1 MKCQMRIPSFLI
13 FLFLP
18 VLLTVGCTPPEN
30 DSATITGLMQR
41 YHDIGQFN
49 GAVLV
54 SHNGQVI
61 LEKAYGEANREW
73 SIKNTVDTKFRLGS
87 ATKQFT
93 AALVLD
99 LVEEKK
105 LALDDLISDY
115 LPEFRSDIGEIV
127 TIHHLL
133 THSSGITMP
142 KMTSEE
148 YWDFFQ
154 KRKTTRE
161 LVDTLCSKNLA
172 FTPGEK
178 FTYSSAGYILLGA
191 IIERVTGKPYE
202 QVLRERILEA
212 YDMSGT
218 GIDDPEAIIEKRAS
232 GYQTNYGFG
241 NARYKYMPSSFSS
254 GAVYSTVG
262 DLYKWDQAL
271 HTTSFL
277 GKELKALMFSP
288 QMECPPE
295 GYGSGWFGCGWFIK
309 QVPGAGDSTQTRV
322 FHGGDV
328 SGFCALIIRVLDTRD
343 CVVLL
348 SNQEGLHY
356 NEIAS
361 NILDVLNGRKPD
373 LPLEYVADLLRES
386 IFVSGLES
394 ALQGYSEMKSRGI
407 DDYDTDESEIT
418 ELGYDLLKI
427 DRINAAIE
435 VFKINVEL
443 NQESADVYD
452 SLGEGYFVAQQ
463 YEAAL
468 FNYQKALEVDPEYS
482 HPAKM
487 LLQVEEAIKNK

>member
-1 MKCQMRIPSFLI
+1 MRWRPIIQSI
-13 FLFLP
+13 LFFSILY
-18 VLLTVGCTPPEN
+18 VLLFVGCTQTEN
-30 DSATITGLMQR
+30 DATTIAGLMQR

-93 AALVLD
+93 AGLVLD

-105 LALDDLISDY
+105 LALDGVISDY
-115 LPEFRSDIGEIV
+115 LPEFRKDIGEIV
-127 TIHHLL
+127 TIHQLL

-142 KMTSEE
+142 EMTGDE

-154 KRKTTRE
+154 KRRSPRE
-161 LVDTLCSKNLA
+161 LVETMCSENLA

-178 FTYSSAGYILLGA
+178 FSYSNAGYMLLGA
-191 IIERVTGKPYE
+191 IIEKVTGKTYE
-202 QVLRERILEA
+202 QVLRERILLPF
-212 YDMSGT
+212 DMTGT

-232 GYQTNYGFG
+232 GYQTNYRFG
-241 NARYKYMPSSFSS
+241 NARYKYMPSSFSA
-254 GAVYSTVG
+254 GAVYSTVE

-271 HTTSFL
+271 HSTSFL
-277 GKELKALMFSP
+277 GEESIALMFSP
-288 QMECPPE
+288 QIECPPDWY
-295 GYGSGWFGCGWFIK
+295 GYGWFIK
-309 QVPGAGDSTQTRV
+309 QVPGPGNSTQTRV

-328 SGFCALIIRVLDTRD
+328 SGFCALIIRVLETRD

-356 NEIAS
+356 NEIAA
-361 NILDVLNGRKPD
+361 NILDALNGREPD

-386 IFVSGLES
+386 IYISGLES
-394 ALQGYSEMKSRGI
+394 ALQRYSEMKSRGM
-407 DDYDTDESEIT
+407 DNYDADEAEIT
-418 ELGYDLLKI
+418 ELGYDLLRINK
-427 DRINAAIE
+427 INAAIE

-443 NQESADVYD
+443 NKQSADVYD
-452 SLGEGYFVAQQ
+452 SLGEGYLAAKQ

-482 HPAKM
+482 HAAKM
-487 LLQVEEAIKNK
+487 LLQVKEAIRNK

>member
-1 MKCQMRIPSFLI
+1 MRWRLLIPYI
-13 FLFLP
+13 LFFTILQ
-18 VLLTVGCTPPEN
+18 VLLLSGCTLSKN
-30 DSATITGLMQR
+30 DSTVIAELMQR

-54 SHNGQVI
+54 SHNGEVI

-93 AALVLD
+93 AGLVLD

-105 LALDDLISDY
+105 LALDGCISDY
-115 LPEFRSDIGEIV
+115 LPEFRKDIGRIV
-127 TIHHLL
+127 TIHQLL

-142 KMTSEE
+142 ALTSEE

-154 KRKTTRE
+154 KEKTTQE
-161 LVDTLCSKNLA
+161 LVDDLCSEDLA

-178 FTYSSAGYILLGA
+178 FSYSSAGYILLGA
-191 IIERVTGKPYE
+191 VIERVTGQPFE
-202 QVLRERILEA
+202 QVLRERILEP

-218 GIDDPEAIIEKRAS
+218 GIDYPETIIEKRAS

-254 GAVYSTVG
+254 GAAYSTVE
-262 DLYKWDQAL
+262 DLYKWDQVL
-271 HTTSFL
+271 HSTSFL
-277 GKELKALMFSP
+277 GEESIALMFTP
-288 QMECPPE
+288 KMECPPDWY
-295 GYGSGWFGCGWFIK
+295 GYGWFIK
-309 QVPGAGDSTQTRV
+309 QVPGPGGSTQTRV

-328 SGFCALIIRVLDTRD
+328 SGFCALIIRVLETRD

-356 NEIAS
+356 NEIVA
-361 NILDVLNGRKPD
+361 NILDALNGREPD

-386 IFVSGLES
+386 IYTSGLES
-394 ALQGYSEMKSRGI
+394 ALQRYSEMKSRGM
-407 DDYDTDESEIT
+407 DNYDADEAEIT
-418 ELGYDLLKI
+418 ELGYDLL
-427 DRINAAIE
+427 RINKINEAIE

-443 NQESADVYD
+443 NKQSVDVYD
-452 SLGEGYFVAQQ
+452 SLGEGYLTAKQ

-468 FNYQKALEVDPEYS
+468 FNYQKALEVDPEYN
-482 HPAKM
+482 HAAKM
-487 LLQVEEAIKNK
+487 LLQVKEAIRNK